1 MSDDVTRAWIAGA
14 EAARAADVAALD
26 RVGRAHAEGCE
37 GDHCVVALRAALAAV
52 TDAPL
57 PAPPAPPQSPLPSP
71 DGGTGPQGDGAPAG
85 GLSVAAGDGP
95 TVEVWRAVWE
105 DDGREPASPWP
116 VEVWR
121 HGDGWA
127 ARDLLSATRPVGDTP
142 EAAILACRV
151 LRGRRLRELVPPGMR
166 TAEERVAHSRAWY
179 ARRESGLLDLT
190 DEVAA
195 LAHCPDGHYWR
206 PGAGIEQVVDIGD
219 PGLPLPRRE
228 VVSLCPRCG
237 FDWRLSSEDA

>member
-85 GLSVAAGDGP
+85 GLSVAGAYVDAAG
-95 TVEVWRAVWE
+95 VCEQRAQTQ
-105 DDGREPASPWP
+105 DRLAAASPP
-116 VEVWR
+116 GE
-121 HGDGWA
+121 
-127 ARDLLSATRPVGDTP
+127 
-142 EAAILACRV
+142 
-151 LRGRRLRELVPPGMR
+151 RL
-166 TAEERVAHSRAWY
+166 SRAW
-179 ARRESGLLDLT
+179 AA
-190 DEVAA
+190 DELRYVADRIRA
-195 LAHCPDGHYWR
+195 LAGGP
-206 PGAGIEQVVDIGD
+206 
-219 PGLPLPRRE
+219 
-228 VVSLCPRCG
+228 
-237 FDWRLSSEDA
+237 